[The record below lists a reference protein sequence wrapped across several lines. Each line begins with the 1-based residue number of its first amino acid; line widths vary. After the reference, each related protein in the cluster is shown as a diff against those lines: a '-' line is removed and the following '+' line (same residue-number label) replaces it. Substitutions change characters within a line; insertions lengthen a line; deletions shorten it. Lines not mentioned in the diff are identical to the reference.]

1 MLKKI
6 AVAALAGSALLAA
19 SGAAQARHGD
29 GYRHYSHSYS
39 GHRYYGHRYAPRVV
53 YRPAPVYYPAPR
65 YYTPSYYTPSYYA
78 PSYYYEPRPVISG
91 RIPIGHH
98 GSIGFRLPL

>member
-6 AVAALAGSALLAA
+6 AVAALAGSALFAA
-19 SGAAQARHGD
+19 SGAAQARHYGD
-29 GYRHYSHSYS
+29 GYRPYHYGYHYR
-39 GHRYYGHRYAPRVV
+39 HAPRVV
-53 YRPAPVYYPAPR
+53 YRPAPVYYYYPAPR
-65 YYTPSYYTPSYYA
+65 YY
-78 PSYYYEPRPVISG
+78 YYEPSPTIYG

>member
-29 GYRHYSHSYS
+29 GYRPYHYGYHY
-39 GHRYYGHRYAPRVV
+39 RYAPRVV
-53 YRPAPVYYPAPR
+53 YRPVYRPYTYYYPAPR
-65 YYTPSYYTPSYYA
+65 YY
-78 PSYYYEPRPVISG
+78 YYEPTPTIYG